1 MKTKILS
8 SLVFLAFIS
17 GSLVSCS
24 NNRRRSRT
32 ESQQNISGSGHE
44 EDSIDIASAE
54 NQPAIRRRSNSRGS
68 SHQANISTG
77 MQELETQT
85 EEESIVSVP
94 RYQPAILRRTR
105 SRGRHGGSRRGSRQ
119 QPGLGPQETEAQQ
132 DQFDQPTL
140 PLNILDTHLT
150 GSVPSGLFISP
161 ATPHPQIAE
170 SQSSYQIQ
178 RETSS
183 AEEGSEATRL
193 EIVAASS
200 ENVPVSSQDSS
211 IEDIPLTQPD
221 PPRRNYP
228 FDGLQIRSVVERRE
242 AIDGGPLSR
251 QISRFPMYDA
261 LARRFGESAFSESVF
276 GDADDINEDSNHLEA
291 PNLSISA
298 ISFPRFVP
306 TTFSNSASSDS
317 DFSEISHRSR
327 SDINRH
333 HFTDFPAFTNH
344 RSRDPQLE
352 PSRRRRHLN
361 FSQNRAVQNREVPV
375 PELSPS
381 FPFDVTDELL
391 MPFVS
396 ELARTRPTGVHSP
409 SLPLFCARA
418 QYISEATGEVLYASL
433 PLTFSRNVS
442 EFVDD
447 SDSDESSEDE
457 IKVDSTEKDD
467 PVEQAKLRQN
477 EQSTSTSQS
486 TSVSTPVAQNTN
498 PFVTPK
504 RVRNSRNTCPDAP
517 RCFPI
522 IDGNSYQDAQGDSL
536 LIHDDDFEMDLC
548 GANESGL
555 SKSNNSGCARAER
568 KFQEHMQTVHKA
580 ALRHTEFAI
589 QEILFDTIED
599 LESSVPLNTEH
610 LRAFEVDFDIFLK
623 LVMNCPQKYLLPALA
638 LSLQYDEDFPKFL
651 ALFYKG
657 KTAHYY
663 GLYSSSFFQSVV
675 LSFILNMPRISNSAH
690 QFFSSPKNSVIVFAD
705 FRTHPHFYGKFSLNI
720 LASTLSKY
728 EPIQMDYS
736 SNLLRSWL
744 LEFNYA
750 DFIDELWRDNYFSTQ
765 HFEIISKARKL
776 FSSETKFNLAQYK
789 LFKSVLASANYE
801 PYYTFGIIHQKNQIR
816 SVLNAAL
823 SQEDLEIVRV
833 LFWNF
838 NLEKKSV
845 KILHIQHPKQTRSV
859 HVTKINRLLCLVR
872 IFDDG
877 FRFSVL
883 LPFSNKF

>member
-221 PPRRNYP
+221 PPRWNYL
-228 FDGLQIRSVVERRE
+228 FDGPQIRSVLSSLEMREGE
-242 AIDGGPLSR
+242 AIDGGPLPEIQTSR
-251 QISRFPMYDA
+251 ASIYDA
-261 LARRFGESAFSESVF
+261 LARRFGESVF
-276 GDADDINEDSNHLEA
+276 GNANYINDQLEA
-291 PNLSISA
+291 PA

-306 TTFSNSASSDS
+306 STLSNSTSSGIAGISLPQSSLSISSSTSERHELFGTEAS
-317 DFSEISHRSR
+317 
-327 SDINRH
+327 
-333 HFTDFPAFTNH
+333 TP
-344 RSRDPQLE
+344 
-352 PSRRRRHLN
+352 
-361 FSQNRAVQNREVPV
+361 
-375 PELSPS
+375 
-381 FPFDVTDELL
+381 FPFDVTDDLL

-396 ELARTRPTGVHSP
+396 ELACIRSEA
-409 SLPLFCARA
+409 SCLPNYYAE
-418 QYISEATGEVLYASL
+418 YTSEATGEVFYASL
-433 PLTFSRNVS
+433 PLAFNQDIS
-442 EFVDD
+442 EFEFVYD
-447 SDSDESSEDE
+447 SGSDEASED
-457 IKVDSTEKDD
+457 KDVKSTENDD
-467 PVEQAKLRQN
+467 TFDQATLRQN

-486 TSVSTPVAQNTN
+486 TPISTPVAQN
-498 PFVTPK
+498 PFVTPEK
-504 RVRNSRNTCPDAP
+504 MRNSRNVCPDTP
-517 RCFPI
+517 RCAPI
-522 IDGNSYQDAQGDSL
+522 RSDNLFQDAQGD
-536 LIHDDDFEMDLC
+536 DDGFEMDLC
-548 GANESGL
+548 GANESGF

-568 KFQEHMQTVHKA
+568 KFQEHMQTVHTV